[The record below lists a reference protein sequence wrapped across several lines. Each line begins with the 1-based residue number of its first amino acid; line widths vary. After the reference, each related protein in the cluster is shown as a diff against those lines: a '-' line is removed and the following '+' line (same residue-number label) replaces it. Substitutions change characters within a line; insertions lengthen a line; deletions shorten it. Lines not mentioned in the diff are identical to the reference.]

1 MKKPTITK
9 LFQGN
14 SNIFLYIPIIF
25 CLGCFTSILNQEI
38 FVNKTSIIIFLTF
51 LLSLFNYL
59 NRYSLISVITTT
71 ITIFFCGIIYC
82 IIYEKIF
89 FNYENIT
96 KKLYVEG
103 YGTISNITISANSK
117 TNKKIEII
125 TLSNLDLFIPKPKAK
140 NINNKAKKFDFI
152 NDKELLDIDRKFIEL
167 SNSYQNVVSKE
178 YSDKRKIINPPRKI
192 ALIVNNNFNKAEIN
206 DKIKFR
212 AIIKESN
219 NKEFID
225 DFNFNYD
232 RKIKDVGGFGFAV
245 GNVEIVEKSMVNN
258 IDKWFL
264 KLRKK
269 ITDKIFNV
277 LDEDEAGIAIGLLI
291 GDQDK
296 ISKTTLNN
304 IRNSGLSHILTISG
318 FHLSLA
324 SAIFFVTVRFLLAS
338 FEKISLNYDIRKISA
353 ILAIISS
360 YFYLKIANSPLPAQR
375 SFVIIFLIMLS
386 FLIER
391 KFDGKRA
398 LFTSL
403 LIITIGN
410 PYSLFNLS
418 FQLSFISIL
427 TLLIFYEFNNQ
438 SKYEN
443 DKVLKE
449 VSPLFLSIVKI
460 IRYIFKTI
468 ILSIL
473 VQITTLPFLLNSFKS
488 AGILGFIA
496 NITAIPLAGFIIM
509 PLGFLS
515 LLLMPLNLEKITLE
529 LMGNAIYIF
538 EYNAE
543 IIANLKYAVLKTST
557 LPDKQLFIATI
568 AMLLFSIINNFK
580 LRIFLIII
588 FFLTFISLTNNTNKP
603 IISIPY
609 NQKFVTIY
617 DQENGL
623 FFLDNLKPSKQ
634 LNLWLKYFEVGNFR
648 IINNCQ
654 KNHQEKLCKNCQKEF
669 CNISYKD
676 KKILVIKKRI
686 DLDIACNNNFFNQFD
701 LIINLTKKYILPKC
715 LDQSSTK
722 IIIDNIDFYNKG
734 GHFIFLN
741 EQNKLQL
748 KTVE

>member
-1 MKKPTITK
+1 MKKPIITK
-9 LFQGN
+9 LLQRN
-14 SNIFLYIPIIF
+14 SSVFLYIPIIF
-25 CLGCFTSILNQEI
+25 CLGCFVAILNQEI
-38 FVNKTSIIIFLTF
+38 FLNKISIIIFLTF

-59 NRYSLISVITTT
+59 NRDSLISLIATVI
-71 ITIFFCGIIYC
+71 IIFFCGIIYC

-167 SNSYQNVVSKE
+167 TNSYQNVASKE
-178 YSDKRKIINPPRKI
+178 YSDKRKIVNPPKKI
-192 ALIVNNNFNKAEIN
+192 ALIINNNFNKVEIN

-212 AIIKESN
+212 ALIKESN

-225 DFNFNYD
+225 DFDFNYD
-232 RKIKDVGGFGFAV
+232 RKIKDIGGFGFVV
-245 GNVEIVEKSMVNN
+245 GNVEIVEKSIVNN

-324 SAIFFVTVRFLLAS
+324 SAIFFVTIRFLLAS

-375 SFVIIFLIMLS
+375 SFIIIFLIMLS

-398 LFTSL
+398 LFISL

-410 PYSLFNLS
+410 PYSLLNLS

-438 SKYEN
+438 PKYEN

-460 IRYIFKTI
+460 IRYIFSTI

-588 FFLTFISLTNNTNKP
+588 FFLTFISLTSNTKP

-617 DQENGL
+617 DQKNGL

-634 LNLWLKYFEVGNFR
+634 LDLWLKYFEESSFK
-648 IINNCQ
+648 IIDNCQ

-669 CNISYKD
+669 CKIYHED

-715 LDQSSTK
+715 LDQNSTK

-741 EQNKLQL
+741 KQNKLQL
-748 KTVE
+748 KTVG

>member
-1 MKKPTITK
+1 MRK
-9 LFQGN
+9 LAIIKLLQE
-14 SNIFLYIPIIF
+14 SNNTFLYIPIIF

-38 FVNKTSIIIFLTF
+38 FVNKISIIIFLIF
-51 LLSLFNYL
+51 LLILFNYL
-59 NRYSLISVITTT
+59 NRYSLISLVTT
-71 ITIFFCGIIYC
+71 IMIIFCCGIIYC
-82 IIYEKIF
+82 IIYEKF
-89 FNYENIT
+89 FLNYTNIT

-103 YGTISNITISANSK
+103 YGTISNITNSK

-140 NINNKAKKFDFI
+140 NINNEAKKFDFI
-152 NDKELLDIDRKFIEL
+152 NDKNLLDIDRKFIEL
-167 SNSYQNVVSKE
+167 NNSYQNIDSKE
-178 YSDKRKIINPPRKI
+178 YDDKRKIINPPKKI
-192 ALIVNNNFNKAEIN
+192 VLILNNNINKIEIN

-212 AIIKESN
+212 ALIKERN

-225 DFNFNYD
+225 DFDFNYD
-232 RKIKDVGGFGFAV
+232 RKIKDLGGFGFAV

-277 LDEDEAGIAIGLLI
+277 LDEDKAGIAIGLLI

-304 IRNSGLSHILTISG
+304 IRDSGLSHILTISG

-538 EYNAE
+538 EYNAQ
-543 IIANLKYAVLKTST
+543 IIADLKYAVLKTST
-557 LPDKQLFIATI
+557 LPDKELFIATI
-568 AMLLFSIINNFK
+568 AILLFSITNNFK
-580 LRIFLIII
+580 LRIFLTIV
-588 FFLTFISLTNNTNKP
+588 FFLTFISLKNNTKP
-603 IISIPY
+603 IISIPN

-617 DQENGL
+617 DQEDGL

-634 LNLWLKYFEVGNFR
+634 LDSWLKYFEVGNFR

-686 DLDIACNNNFFNQFD
+686 DLNIACNNNFFNQFD

-722 IIIDNIDFYNKG
+722 MIIDNIDFYNKG

-741 EQNKLQL
+741 KQNKLQL